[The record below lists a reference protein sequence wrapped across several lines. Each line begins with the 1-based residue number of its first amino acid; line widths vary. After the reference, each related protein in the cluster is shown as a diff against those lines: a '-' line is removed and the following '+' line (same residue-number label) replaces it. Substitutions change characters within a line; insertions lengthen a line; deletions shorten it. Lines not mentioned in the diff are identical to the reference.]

1 MGSQLTRE
9 NSELGWELIKSLFDH
24 ILAMIGNIQ
33 SWCKSD
39 GLGVAR
45 KNWSHKL
52 YLKNDSTLNKV

>member
-33 SWCKSD
+33 SWFKSD
-39 GLGVAR
+39 GRVGKMEELVPQT
-45 KNWSHKL
+45 KSEK
-52 YLKNDSTLNKV
+52 